1 MEVNLIITIINSVAI
16 PILSG
21 AIFYSSRKRKEAAL
35 ASQEE
40 SRAIAT
46 SADGW
51 KQLCEKRDEDVRDKE
66 NEIKRK
72 DEKIDSLYDKINQ
85 LRDSISILENKN
97 HELVMLNQELEWNRC
112 EVNGCVN
119 RKPPRNRENL
129 RKMSLEDNG
138 MYVDRTD

>member
-21 AIFYSSRKRKEAAL
+21 AIFYNSRKRKEAAL

-51 KQLCEKRDEDVRDKE
+51 KQLCEKRDEDVRAKE
-66 NEIKRK
+66 EELRRK
-72 DEKIDSLYDKINQ
+72 DDKIETLFDKVNQ
-85 LRDSISILENKN
+85 LRDNISDLENKN
-97 HELVMLNQELEWNRC
+97 HELVMLNLELEWNRC
-112 EVNGCVN
+112 EVNGCSN

-129 RKMSLEDNG
+129 RKLSLENNM

>member
-1 MEVNLIITIINSVAI
+1 MEANLIITIINSVAI

-21 AIFYSSRKRKEAAL
+21 AVFYNSRKRKEAAL

-72 DEKIDSLYDKINQ
+72 DEKIDDLYNKINH
-85 LRDSISILENKN
+85 LRDNISVLENKN

-112 EVNGCVN
+112 EVNGCSN
-119 RKPPRNRENL
+119 RKPPRDREKL
-129 RKMSLEDNG
+129 RKLKLEDNG